1 MKEKILINKLLAR
14 PITELAY
21 YFKKKFNKNIPHCYF
36 DNQIQIAMCSNCE
49 SKDKSLFLTSCAPDF
64 SINILPNHLVKKIYL
79 RSLGKCLNCNLMQ
92 DYNRLTLNELRDYSD
107 NKFSK
112 DNFVKE
118 EVWHTYP
125 MPEIEE
131 KRLFKRCFQK
141 RLLKWEKKLIIKSNP
156 KKILFLRPT
165 MGFVIDFFVKKF
177 DAEIYYLDISDV
189 SSLTIK
195 KKFKNIKLLKGNIN
209 WIYYGDFTSMDDTF
223 DLIISNHHLLH
234 NFSIKNS
241 LEILYKILKKNG
253 QIIFQ
258 DEINIKYWNPFH
270 YNFWNEIQF
279 INILKKKFSEVTKIS
294 DCGYDGDY
302 FVTNYTEHGDNPDF
316 ICYK

>member
-49 SKDKSLFLTSCAPDF
+49 SKNKSLFLTSCAPDF

-92 DYNRLTLNELRDYSD
+92 DYNRLTLKELRDYSD

-131 KRLFKRCFQK
+131 KRLFKRYFQK
-141 RLLKWEKKLIIKSNP
+141 RLLKWVILQVKECLCLTKLI
-156 KKILFLRPT
+156 
-165 MGFVIDFFVKKF
+165 
-177 DAEIYYLDISDV
+177 
-189 SSLTIK
+189 
-195 KKFKNIKLLKGNIN
+195 FKN
-209 WIYYGDFTSMDDTF
+209 
-223 DLIISNHHLLH
+223 HL
-234 NFSIKNS
+234 
-241 LEILYKILKKNG
+241 
-253 QIIFQ
+253 
-258 DEINIKYWNPFH
+258 
-270 YNFWNEIQF
+270 
-279 INILKKKFSEVTKIS
+279 
-294 DCGYDGDY
+294 
-302 FVTNYTEHGDNPDF
+302 
-316 ICYK
+316 